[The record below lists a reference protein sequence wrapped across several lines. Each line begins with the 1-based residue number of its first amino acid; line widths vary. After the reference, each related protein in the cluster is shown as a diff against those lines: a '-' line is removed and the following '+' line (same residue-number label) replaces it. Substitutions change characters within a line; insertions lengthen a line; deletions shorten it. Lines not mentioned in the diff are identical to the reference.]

1 MYDTGISSLSYS
13 LVPSNQRA
21 SRHERFVQSQEIP
34 FGISTQCQTSTVKR
48 SALGGNHLRFAH
60 INCVKSF
67 GSTTTST
74 TMSGGRDF
82 APPNF
87 SPQMEFCFTSWTRG
101 LVQPQRLKSK
111 DSISALIFGGCLA
124 ASSLAGPHCQVLK
137 LSGVFSFDL
146 IFLHPC
152 NFRA

>member
-60 INCVKSF
+60 INCVEFWLNNNNNVGRERLCTSELF
-67 GSTTTST
+67 ASNGILLYQLDTWLST
-74 TMSGGRDF
+74 
-82 APPNF
+82 AAA
-87 SPQMEFCFTSWTRG
+87 
-101 LVQPQRLKSK
+101 LKVE
-111 DSISALIFGGCLA
+111 G
-124 ASSLAGPHCQVLK
+124 
-137 LSGVFSFDL
+137 FDL
-146 IFLHPC
+146 RFDFSRLPRSIFSCRTTLLGPEIKRR
-152 NFRA
+152 FQF